1 MEIKYLRMPQILK
14 AISNQLTNMKDV
26 IIIGG
31 GPAGM
36 SAALYLRRSNKSVL
50 ILEKENFGGQI
61 ANSPKV
67 ENFPTHK
74 EISGLELSDMM
85 FNQISDLG
93 VEFELEDV
101 LNVVKVDN
109 VFKVTTNYNV
119 YESRAVIV
127 ANGVKH
133 RLMGLPKEQEFIG
146 NGISFCALCDGPMYK
161 GRETF
166 VIGDANTA
174 LQYALELSN
183 YCSKVH
189 LLTLFDR
196 FFADKI
202 LVDRVNNKENIE
214 VRHNLSLLEY
224 EGEEK
229 LEGLLFENTVD
240 KSHVEYKTDNV
251 FVCIGQIPNND
262 FLGELVEL
270 EKGYIVVDGK
280 METKTPGLFAAGDTT
295 KKDIRQ
301 VISACADGATAGIS
315 ADKYLG

>member
-1 MEIKYLRMPQILK
+1 
-14 AISNQLTNMKDV
+14 MKDV

-67 ENFPTHK
+67 ENFPTQK
-74 EISGLELSDMM
+74 SLSGLELSDLM
-85 FNQISDLG
+85 FNQINDLG
-93 VEFELEDV
+93 TDFELEDV
-101 LNVVKVDN
+101 IKVEKVNDI
-109 VFKVTTNYNV
+109 FKVTTNYNV

-127 ANGVKH
+127 ANGCKH

-161 GRETF
+161 GKETYI
-166 VIGDANTA
+166 IGDANTA

-189 LLTLFDR
+189 LLTLFDH
-196 FFADKI
+196 FFADKV
-202 LVDRVNNKENIE
+202 LVDRVNAKENIE
-214 VRHNLSLLEY
+214 VRHNLNLLEY
-224 EGEEK
+224 LGEEK

-240 KSHVEYKTDNV
+240 KTHVEYKTDNV
-251 FVCIGQIPNND
+251 FVCIGQIPSNE
-262 FLGELVEL
+262 FLKDLVDL
-270 EKGYIVVDGK
+270 EKGYIIVNEK
-280 METKTPGLFAAGDTT
+280 METKTPGLYACGDTT
-295 KKDIRQ
+295 KKEIRQ
-301 VISACADGATAGIS
+301 VISACADGATASIS